1 MMLFFK
7 PQTFLRPLLVP
18 SQLNIMTHMQTRTFV
33 KSMEERKEDSD
44 KKAFQDDI
52 KYFLSKDT
60 FTVHDF

>member
-1 MMLFFK
+1 MFFK
-7 PQTFLRPLLVP
+7 PQTTFNILRRFPMQSSNLLT
-18 SQLNIMTHMQTRTFV
+18 QMQTRTFV
-33 KSMEERKEDSD
+33 KSMEERKEESD